1 MLTNTSTRARRLASI
16 AGLTLTLTL
25 FVSTASAEGKAR
37 RPVRRMTMTATAY
50 CLRGITA
57 TGGEVRR
64 GTVAADPRVLPMWS
78 RIRIRGP
85 RVNGTYVVEDQG
97 AAVKGRRIDIFMPS
111 CNQAKRFGRQ
121 PVTVIVEEIGTPVRT
136 TR

>member
-1 MLTNTSTRARRLASI
+1 
-16 AGLTLTLTL
+16 
-25 FVSTASAEGKAR
+25 
-37 RPVRRMTMTATAY
+37 MTMTATAY

-64 GTVAADPRVLPMWS
+64 GTVAADPRVLPMGS

-85 RVNGTYVVEDQG
+85 RVNGKYVVEDQG